1 MRMSAL
7 EVQAGR
13 GAYQVLIEP
22 GLLQR
27 AGTLLAPLVRAK
39 RIAIVSDRLVWAAQ
53 GERLRASLE
62 TAGIEVAPI
71 LFEPGEGSKS
81 WRALETLIDLLLA
94 LKIERGDPIV
104 AFGGGVVGDLAG
116 FAASILK
123 RGCGL
128 VQIPTSLLAQVD
140 SAVGGKTA
148 INTARGKNLV
158 GSFYPP
164 DLVLIDP
171 NVLDT
176 LPPRQLAAGYAEVVK
191 YGLIGDAGFF
201 AWCEANGAAL
211 LVGDAE
217 ARRHA
222 IATCLAMKAAI
233 VAEDERETGRR
244 RALLNL
250 GHTFAHALEAE
261 AGFSDTLLHGEAVAI
276 GLAFAFRFSAE
287 RGLCPAADADRVVAH
302 LQSVGL
308 PMRFDADPARLV
320 EHMRGDKK
328 AVAGS
333 VPFILA
339 RGIGQ
344 AFVDRSVDLAEVASF
359 LARIG
364 Q

>member
-1 MRMSAL
+1 MRMTTIQ
-7 EVQAGR
+7 VQAGR

-22 GLLQR
+22 GLLER
-27 AGTLLAPLVRAK
+27 AGALLAPLVPTK
-39 RIAIVSDRLVWAAQ
+39 RIVVVSDRLVWAAQ
-53 GERLRASLE
+53 GERLRASLGE
-62 TAGIEVAPI
+62 AGIEGLPFLV
-71 LFEPGEGSKS
+71 EPGEASKS
-81 WRALETLIDLLLA
+81 WRSLETLIDVLLA
-94 LKIERGDPIV
+94 LKIERGDPII

-116 FAASILK
+116 FAASIFK

-140 SAVGGKTA
+140 SAIGGKTA
-148 INTARGKNLV
+148 INTVRGKNLA

-176 LPPRQLAAGYAEVVK
+176 LPPRELAAGYAEVVK
-191 YGLIGDAGFF
+191 YGLIGDAAFF

-211 LVGDAE
+211 LAGDPE

-222 IATCLAMKAAI
+222 IATCLAIKAAI
-233 VAEDERETGRR
+233 VAEDERETGGR

-250 GHTFAHALEAE
+250 GHTFGHALEAE

-276 GLAFAFRFSAE
+276 GMGLAFRFSVE

-328 AVAGS
+328 AAAGS
-333 VPFILA
+333 VPFILV

-344 AFVDRSVDLAEVASF
+344 AFVDRSVDLADVASF
-359 LARIG
+359 LARVR